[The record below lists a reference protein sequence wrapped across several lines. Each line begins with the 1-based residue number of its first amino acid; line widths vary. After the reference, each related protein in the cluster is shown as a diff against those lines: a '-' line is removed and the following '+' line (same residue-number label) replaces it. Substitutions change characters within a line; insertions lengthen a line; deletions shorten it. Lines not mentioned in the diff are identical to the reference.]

1 MLVYI
6 GKYPDTTWLGKLFF
20 RFRSSRTT
28 IVKINDQDLWSMD
41 HTLALV
47 VTPML
52 KRLKE
57 IQHGSPNVDDSD
69 VPDGFSTDVHER
81 WAYIINEMIFAFE
94 SKTQN
99 WQDEFYEGSDLSFDG
114 SEKGV
119 FKMVNKGKPV
129 DYDGMKQVEKRIA
142 NGFLLFG
149 KYYQGLWD

>member
-6 GKYPDTTWLGKLFF
+6 CKYPDTTWLGKLLF
-20 RFRSSRTT
+20 RFRRSRTT

-41 HTLALV
+41 HTLAYV

-57 IQHGSPNVDDSD
+57 IQHGSPNVDDGD
-69 VPDGFSTDVHER
+69 LPENFEGNHEDR
-81 WAYIINEMIFAFE
+81 WNHVIDEMIFAFE

-99 WQDEFYEGSDLSFDG
+99 WQEEFYEGSNLSFDG

-119 FKMVNKGKPV
+119 FKMVNKGKPI
-129 DYDGMKQVEKRIA
+129 DYEGMKQVEKRIA
-142 NGFLLFG
+142 NGFMLFG
-149 KYYQGLWD
+149 KYYQCLWD

>member
-6 GKYPDTTWLGKLFF
+6 GKYPDTTWLGKLLF
-20 RFRSSRTT
+20 RFRRSRTT

-57 IQHGSPNVDDSD
+57 IQHGSPNVDDGD
-69 VPDGFSTDVHER
+69 VPEGFSIDVHER
-81 WAYIINEMIFAFE
+81 WAYVIDEMIFAFE

-99 WQDEFYEGSDLSFDG
+99 WQDEFYEGSDLKM
-114 SEKGV
+114 EKCGDN
-119 FKMVNKGKPV
+119 KNTITNKGKPI
-129 DYDGMKQVEKRIA
+129 DYEGMKQVEKRIA
-142 NGFLLFG
+142 NGFRLFG
-149 KYYQGLWD
+149 KYYQCLWD